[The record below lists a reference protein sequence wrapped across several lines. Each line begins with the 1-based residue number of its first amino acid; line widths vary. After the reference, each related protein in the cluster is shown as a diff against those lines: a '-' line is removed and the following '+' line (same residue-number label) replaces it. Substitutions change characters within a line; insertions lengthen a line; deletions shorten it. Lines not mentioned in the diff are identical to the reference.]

1 MPLRPSG
8 EQIVDDRSGR
18 RQVYPG
24 PDGGQVVC
32 PGPGGRQIVQLWA
45 SVYRRQRTVSLLL
58 FLDPHGLLEPD
69 VIDNG
74 QDLLLR
80 PDILRRLLVQLVV
93 VGRAQFYNKKEN
105 RNQAGFK
112 MTCTVLQ
119 QEGK

>member
-8 EQIVDDRSGR
+8 EQIVDDRSDR

-24 PDGGQVVC
+24 PGGGQVVR
-32 PGPGGRQIVQLWA
+32 PGPVGRQIVQWWA
-45 SVYRRQRTVSLLL
+45 GVYRRQRTISLLL

-74 QDLLLR
+74 QDLLLC

-93 VGRAQFYNKKEN
+93 VGRAQSYNKKEN
-105 RNQAGFK
+105 RNQAGCK